1 MIRAALTGAFL
12 VLMAFPLAADE
23 KADRKPLDEKLA
35 KSLKAYNDGD
45 HKKFFADYHKSVNS
59 IATEQTFKALYEG
72 NYKKQFGKY
81 KDGSMKFVPEGSLL
95 EGEFLVLWYSA
106 EFDKAKKVKIGV
118 NFKKEDK
125 DYKFIQIQFNE
136 WKDE

>member
-1 MIRAALTGAFL
+1 MIRAVLTGAFL
-12 VLMAFPLAADE
+12 VLVALPLAADE
-23 KADRKPLDEKLA
+23 KADRKALDEKLA
-35 KSLKAYNDGD
+35 KALKAYNEGD
-45 HKKFFADYHKSVNS
+45 YKKFFADYAKSMKD

-72 NYKKQFGKY
+72 NYKKLFGKY

-95 EGEFLVLWYSA
+95 EGEFLILWYSA

-118 NFKKEDK
+118 NFQKEDK
-125 DYKFIQIQFNE
+125 DYKFVQIQFNE